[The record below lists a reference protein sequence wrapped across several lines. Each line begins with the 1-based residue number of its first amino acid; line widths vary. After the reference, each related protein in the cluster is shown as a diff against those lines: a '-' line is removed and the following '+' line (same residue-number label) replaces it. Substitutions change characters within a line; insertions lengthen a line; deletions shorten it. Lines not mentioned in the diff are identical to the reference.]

1 MLIYIL
7 KFSACLAI
15 FMVFYKLVLE
25 KSSIHSFKRFYLLV
39 ALTLALIIPSIT
51 LIEYIEPIT
60 SNFNTFEPITSFE
73 ATEVYVDDTSTNYT
87 PIILWSVYGL
97 GVIIFLLKFSLN
109 LYKIISRIKNN
120 PKYKSERF
128 INVLVTNL
136 MIPHTFFSYIFLNKY
151 KFEHKEIPKE
161 VLLHEQTH
169 AKQKHS
175 IDVLIIEFL
184 QIVFWFNPLIYL
196 LKQDVKLNHEFLAD
210 RAVLNNGIQPS
221 AYQNIILAFSSKA
234 SDQQLA
240 NAINYSSIKKRFTV
254 MKTKTSKTSI
264 WLRSL
269 FLLPLLAILLY
280 SFSNREQIVREDN
293 SPTENTI
300 LETSS
305 EGVPD
310 ALMKEY
316 NEFII
321 KFNTTH
327 VIDYSKYERI
337 VSIYNLMSDKQKASV
352 EPYPKVPNVDLSKTK
367 AKVPSKAQFESWKNE
382 KEFAIWI
389 DGVHVSNG
397 ELNSY
402 NLDDIAHYVGSFVHE
417 NARSEKFPQPNQYS
431 IYTKKGFI
439 NAYQESKIKEYK
451 VLTKKYSEAIQDF
464 LKGDRRDNSEL
475 QLLKDRCLRL
485 YESFSKEEI
494 KKYKLLP
501 PPPPPAKSPLQQ
513 GATPEQVVEYNKM
526 AKFLNDKSIKNR
538 IIKLKDYKKLERI
551 YKLMTKAQKASAEP
565 FPKLPPPPAPVS
577 IEVIENNE
585 IPPSPVKKKTGNGPS
600 VDEYADVPPP
610 PPIPENATPEQ
621 RKKMQDVTDDYER
634 KQKKDVKTGF
644 IKINGHTNYYVSIN
658 GLTKYYNRQGF
669 EISKNGKIISKAQV
683 NASEVIPN
691 QYVTKV
697 YTNDILVAEFKGNNP
712 SLKGELNIPPPP
724 PPKSPLDHIIDMAKQ
739 DAIFYFNGK
748 KITSDKAI
756 QILKKDTSIHIQ
768 TIKDETNI
776 PTILLSKKPTINN
789 KVGLQKPTPATIV
802 DHIKVMNRHGAR
814 FYLENKEMTYKDALA
829 YVKKHKD
836 ADVSTS
842 IESNVVKISPK
853 TLNMESPLVFVIAM
867 SKKNAKFFYKD
878 KEITSNKAI
887 SLVKRKGG
895 LLKIDAKNV
904 DSKQPSVFITEKGP
918 LLGIKGNDQLLVMIN
933 GKVPVNGQLTLSKKE
948 FKDLKL
954 TMKKLKVKSFKF
966 KVPGKRTESI
976 SGNVLNDKSKSY
988 VEAMDEGSAVQFFD
1002 IKSNNGIK
1010 LKPIVVTIK

>member
-7 KFSACLAI
+7 KFSACLTI

-25 KSSIHSFKRFYLLV
+25 KSSIHSFKRFYLLA
-39 ALTLALIIPSIT
+39 ALTLSLIIPSIT
-51 LIEYIEPIT
+51 FTEYIEPIA
-60 SNFNTFEPITSFE
+60 SNFNTFEPIASFE
-73 ATEVYVDDTSTNYT
+73 ATEIYVEDTSRNFT
-87 PIILWSVYGL
+87 PIVLWSIYGL

-120 PKYKSERF
+120 PKFKSERF

-210 RAVLNNGIQPS
+210 RAVLNDGIQAS

-269 FLLPLLAILLY
+269 FLLPLLAVLLY
-280 SFSNREQIVREDN
+280 SFTNREQIVRDDS
-293 SPTENTI
+293 SPVENTI

-305 EGVPD
+305 EGVSD

-352 EPYPKVPNVDLSKTK
+352 EPYPKVPDVDLSKTK
-367 AKVPSKAQFESWKNE
+367 AKVPNKAQFESWKNE

-389 DGVHVSNG
+389 DGVHVSNDK
-397 ELNSY
+397 LNSY
-402 NLDDIAHYVGSFVHE
+402 NVDDIAHYTGSFVHK
-417 NARSEKFPQPNQYS
+417 NARSEKFPQQHQFS
-431 IYTKKGFI
+431 LYTKEDFK
-439 NAYQESKIKEYK
+439 NTYQESKIKKYHA
-451 VLTKKYSEAIQDF
+451 LTEKYAKAIEVF
-464 LKGDRRDNSEL
+464 LKGDRLDNSDL
-475 QLLKDRCLRL
+475 LILKDRCLRL
-485 YESFSKEEI
+485 YDSFSKEDI
-494 KKYKLLP
+494 KKHNILP
-501 PPPPPAKSPLQQ
+501 PPPPPAKRQSQQ
-513 GATPEQVVEYNKM
+513 GATSEQIAEYNKM

-538 IIKLKDYKKLERI
+538 IIKVKDYKRLERI
-551 YKLMTKAQKASAEP
+551 YKLMTKAQRANAEP
-565 FPKLPPPPAPVS
+565 FPKLPPPP
-577 IEVIENNE
+577 
-585 IPPSPVKKKTGNGPS
+585 PPPPHVKKKTGNGPS
-600 VDEYADVPPP
+600 VDDYADVPPP

-621 RKKMQDVTDDYER
+621 RKKMQNAADNYWR
-634 KQKKDVKTGF
+634 KQKADIKTGF

-669 EISKNGKIISKAQV
+669 EISKNGKVISKAQV

-697 YTNDILVAEFKGNNP
+697 YTNDILVAEFKDNNP

-768 TIKDETNI
+768 TIKDETNT
-776 PTILLSKKPTINN
+776 PTILLSKKPIINN
-789 KVGLQKPTPATIV
+789 KAGLQKPTPATIE

-842 IESNVVKISPK
+842 LESNVVKISPK

-918 LLGIKGNDQLLVMIN
+918 LFGIKGNDQLLVMIN
-933 GKVPVNGQLTLSKKE
+933 GKTPVNGQLTLSKKE

-1002 IKSNNGIK
+1002 IKSSNGIK